1 MVLMLLLRGLV
12 SPNFPDISSF
22 VWLSHAMTL
31 LHSGQPYAF
40 SSGTDDCG
48 LRLAQVPSHQELV
61 TQSLHISRPLVS
73 HLLMSC
79 KEYVDLDDLDF
90 KHAEVRHS
98 TSRAKCKTQ
107 FGPPVHKEGA
117 SAAQ

>member
-1 MVLMLLLRGLV
+1 M

-61 TQSLHISRPLVS
+61 TQSLHISRPLIS

-90 KHAEVRHS
+90 KHAEVRHHS
-98 TSRAKCKTQ
+98 TSRANAKPSLGYRSTE
-107 FGPPVHKEGA
+107 KEP
-117 SAAQ
+117 QRHNEQ